1 MMTVNEWMESPE
13 IVLPWKG
20 VETGFTLTSW
30 KGVCPTCN
38 VELVKPRGKIYESF
52 SVVELEIGG
61 ICSKCEKLVLT
72 RSRVYPKTGE
82 FAQKT
87 GNGWERKKMSKT
99 LTFNQRWLRESMRMF
114 MPMIGVTIIVLVMT
128 LLVAT
133 PTKWT
138 YILNG
143 VWVGFF
149 GTLSIVFGYLSAKG
163 ME

>member
-1 MMTVNEWMESPE
+1 MKTLKEWQEMPE

-52 SVVELEIGG
+52 GVVELEIGG

-82 FAQKT
+82 FAQRT
-87 GNGWERKKMSKT
+87 GKGWEKTKMSKQ
-99 LTFNQRWLRESMRMF
+99 LTFNQRWLRDTMSLF
-114 MPMIGVTIIVLVMT
+114 APPGAIV
-128 LLVAT
+128 
-133 PTKWT
+133 
-138 YILNG
+138 
-143 VWVGFF
+143 
-149 GTLSIVFGYLSAKG
+149 IVFGLIAISFGAPRGICISAVVLAGICLG
-163 ME
+163 MSVALGYDRAKEKE